1 MTCLLLLVL
10 TRLDNRNLEKKV
22 INICKESG
30 INLNPYDIEA
40 CHRLAS
46 VVLSLQASSF
56 HYLYFYC
63 TSKNITLSYK

>member
-46 VVLSLQASSF
+46 FFCLCKHQVFTICIFTALQ
-56 HYLYFYC
+56 
-63 TSKNITLSYK
+63 KI